1 MNKKGVFFT
10 ILAIF
15 VSVMLVALFSSKL
28 AFPVDSDVEIN
39 TLRISFFHDFNNDLR
54 NSYLERAL
62 YVSVYNSL
70 DDAVSFVGNNDF
82 LILEA
87 QYNLFV
93 DNCLKGITPSYCDD
107 EASFAYWADIIKDK
121 VYDDFGINFNYS
133 ITGDVYINQTKPFS
147 IFVSIPITYEL
158 SDDFVNRLWD
168 STIIETEVSITGL
181 KDPLLLKKVGIDRVI
196 YRDPIIEAG
205 MINNPDP
212 HGGFLNHY
220 NDKTYIMS
228 DFGPSFLMR
237 LQGLT
242 DSSDQGIQT
251 LLTAGTVDHYNNM
264 SYVDYM
270 YIEGVEFECGEHP
283 GEKLYNV
290 VGIDADFRISWVDTV
305 TNYNLGGADEIDIA
319 CG

>member
-15 VSVMLVALFSSKL
+15 VSVMLVALFSSEIE
-28 AFPVDSDVEIN
+28 FPVDSDVEIN

-62 YVSVYNSL
+62 YVSMYHSL
-70 DDAVSFVGNNDF
+70 DDAVTFVKDNDF
-82 LILEA
+82 LTEA
-87 QYNLFV
+87 QYNLFIN
-93 DNCLKGITPSYCDD
+93 DCLKGTSSNCDD

-121 VYDDFGINFNYS
+121 VSDDFGINFTYS
-133 ITGDVYINQTKPFS
+133 INGGVYINETKPFS

-168 STIIETEVSITGL
+168 STVIETEVSITGL
-181 KDPLLLKKVGIDRVI
+181 KDPLLLRELGIEREI
-196 YRDPIIEAG
+196 YRDPVLELS
-205 MINNPDP
+205 MENNPDP
-212 HGGFLNHY
+212 YNYFISHY
-220 NDKTYIMS
+220 DDETYVMS

-251 LLTAGTVDHYNNM
+251 LLKRGTVVHYNNR
-264 SYVDYM
+264 SYVDYK
-270 YIEGVEFECGEHP
+270 YVKGIEYECVEDQNS
-283 GEKLYNV
+283 KLYS
-290 VGIDADFRISWVDTV
+290 VGSIVDFRMGWVDT
-305 TNYNLGGADEIDIA
+305 TYNYKLGSSDIGIA